1 MQKIIGPYEVLEQLG
16 SGGMGVVYRARDAR
30 LQRDVAIKVLPDGF
44 LGAGTPGQ
52 ASHDRFLREA
62 RSASSLNHPNIC
74 TIHDVGEQDG
84 KPYLVMELLHG
95 ETLKEMLKA
104 GALPL
109 GQVLELAIQ
118 ITRGLEEAHE
128 AGIIH
133 RDIKPANIF
142 IVRKQQ
148 GAQQAKIL
156 DFGLAKQASSSFPA
170 DATSDSTGAADN
182 SLTTPGSTVGTV
194 SYMSPEQARGE
205 PLDARSDL
213 FSLGSVIYEMATG
226 KLPFAGNSTADVFA
240 SLLAREAEPPRK
252 LNPGVSKEGERIILK
267 LLSKDKAR
275 RYQTATEVRTDLEQ
289 LAARSG
295 SARTAST
302 SAGMGAPS
310 RRAFPVIPVAAGIV
324 AVALAAGTY
333 LWWHG
338 RPSSGKG
345 ASSSAGAPITQKDS
359 IILSDFA
366 NQTGDPVFDTTLN
379 QALAIQLEQS
389 PLLTIVSENHLRQSL
404 KYLGKSSD
412 EKITPEIAREI
423 GVREG
428 IKAIIT
434 GTVSRLGNDY
444 IVTLEAQSTSTGD
457 SIAREQAQAS
467 DKDHVLTALDQA
479 TTAMR
484 ARLGESLSSIQKL
497 DTPFGQATTPSL
509 EAFRA
514 YALGDAAHKAGKDRP
529 EAEQYYKRAL
539 DLDPRFAMAW
549 ARLGVVYANSGAH
562 GKAEEYYRKAFDLSA
577 NVSEREKL
585 YIDGHYYLEVEGDL
599 PKGIA
604 SLQLATGTYPKNL
617 DYWVNL
623 AFAYLSIGDAQKAVD
638 ATRQAL
644 ALQPDD
650 VITQEDLMAALM
662 SLGRPK
668 EAKEVADASM
678 KTETAESPDFR
689 LALIPLYFL
698 LGDSNGV
705 QAQLDWAAGKP
716 VEYLFIS
723 NIAVGR
729 EFAGRY
735 REAQE
740 LYRRAFDEAQ
750 QQKQPDAAAAMLL
763 SEAQGRAIAGMCD
776 GVPGLVKQ
784 ALSLDKS
791 NVTVRSAG
799 LAAAFCGEAKLVLP
813 LLEGLAKKY
822 PNDTL
827 INTLY
832 LPQTRAADDLV
843 HHRPDQALRDLEPM
857 GAYNLIS
864 QQEYLRGLVYLD
876 LKDGVRAAEAFR
888 KVTTNPGAALGQ
900 SLQDYPQAQL
910 GLARALAMQGN
921 TAEAKQA
928 YHDFFNTW
936 KDADPGL
943 PQLAQA
949 KAEFAA
955 LK

>member
-44 LGAGTPGQ
+44 LGPGTPGQ
-52 ASHDRFLREA
+52 ASHERFLREA

-95 ETLKEMLKA
+95 ETLKETLKA
-104 GALPL
+104 GPLPL
-109 GQVLELAIQ
+109 GQVLEFAIQ

-142 IVRKQQ
+142 IIRKQQ

-156 DFGLAKQASSSFPA
+156 DFGLAKQASSSSPA

-182 SLTTPGSTVGTV
+182 SLTMPGSTIGTV
-194 SYMSPEQARGE
+194 AYMSPEQARGE

-226 KLPFAGNSTADVFA
+226 KLPFAGTSTADVFA

-267 LLSKDKAR
+267 LLAKDKAQ
-275 RYQTATEVRTDLEQ
+275 RYQTATEVRADLEQ
-289 LAARSG
+289 LSARSG
-295 SARTAST
+295 STRNAVT
-302 SAGMGAPS
+302 SPGMGASS
-310 RRAFPVIPVAAGIV
+310 RRTFPVIPVAAGVI
-324 AVALAAGTY
+324 AIALAVGGY

-338 RPSSGKG
+338 HASSGTG
-345 ASSSAGAPITQKDS
+345 TASSAAAPIGEKDS
-359 IILSDFA
+359 IILSDFT

-428 IKAIIT
+428 IKAIIS

-457 SIAREQAQAS
+457 PIAREQAQAA
-467 DKDHVLTALDQA
+467 DKDHVLAALDKT

-497 DTPFGQATTPSL
+497 DTPLGQATTPSL

-514 YALGDAAHKAGKDRP
+514 YALGDAEHLAGKDRP
-529 EAEQYYKRAL
+529 DAEQHYLRAL
-539 DLDPRFAMAW
+539 ELDPKFAMAW
-549 ARLGVVYANSGAH
+549 ARLGVVYANSGAT
-562 GKAEEYYRKAFDLSA
+562 GKAEEYYRKGFELSN

-585 YIDGHYYLEVEGDL
+585 YIDGHYYNDVEGDL

-604 SLQLATGTYPKNL
+604 SLELATRTYPRNQ
-617 DYWVNL
+617 DYWINL
-623 AFAYLSIGDAQKAVD
+623 GAAYSSLGDLQKSLD
-638 ATRQAL
+638 AARQAL
-644 ALQPDD
+644 TLQPDD
-650 VITQEDLMAALM
+650 AIGQLNVLSSLLG
-662 SLGRPK
+662 LGRLK
-668 EAKEVADASM
+668 EAKEVADAAL
-678 KTETAESPDFR
+678 KTETAESAQFR
-689 LALIPLYFL
+689 QVVIPLAFL
-698 LGDSNGV
+698 LGDPNLV
-705 QAQLDWAAGKP
+705 QAQMSWAAGKP
-716 VEYLFIS
+716 EEYLIMT
-723 NIAVGR
+723 NLVLVR

-735 REAQE
+735 REAQD
-740 LYRRAFDEAQ
+740 LYRRAFDDTQ
-750 QQKQPDAAAAMLL
+750 QQKLPDAAAGLL
-763 SEAQGRAIAGMCD
+763 VQEAQGRALAGMCEE
-776 GVPGLVKQ
+776 VPALVKQ

-791 NVTVRSAG
+791 KATVRNAG
-799 LAAAFCGEAKLVLP
+799 LPAALCGEAKSVLP
-813 LLEGLAKKY
+813 LLEDLSKKY

-827 INTLY
+827 TNTLY

-857 GAYNLIS
+857 GAYTLIS
-864 QQEYLRGLVYLD
+864 QQEYLRGLAYLD
-876 LKDGVRAAEAFR
+876 LKDGVNAAEAFR
-888 KVTTNPGAALGQ
+888 KVTTNPGAALIN
-900 SLQDYPQAQL
+900 SQDYPQAQI
-910 GLARALAMQGN
+910 GLARALAMKGD
-921 TAEAKQA
+921 TAGAKQA
-928 YHDFFNTW
+928 YHDFFTTW
-936 KDADPGL
+936 KDADTNL

-949 KAEFAA
+949 KAEFSA